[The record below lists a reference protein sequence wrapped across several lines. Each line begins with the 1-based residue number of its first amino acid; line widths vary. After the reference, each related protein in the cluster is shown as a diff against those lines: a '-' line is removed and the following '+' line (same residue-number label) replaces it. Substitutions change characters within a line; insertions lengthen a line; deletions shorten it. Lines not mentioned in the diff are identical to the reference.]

1 MIVIDEEISEDKF
14 RMHYFFTLK
23 PKTYMF
29 AVSSII
35 IDLREVL
42 VPFVT

>member
-1 MIVIDEEISEDKF
+1 
-14 RMHYFFTLK
+14 MHYFFTLK

-35 IDLREVL
+35 IEVQEVL
-42 VPFVT
+42 VPFVTSQSDAMKALCVLM